1 MTNNCVVRC
10 ITIPVVAQGEGR
22 GEGGWPNIW
31 SPRNRLH
38 GEVVGGGAVGVVE

>member
-1 MTNNCVVRC
+1 MTNNCVVSC
-10 ITIPVVAQGEGR
+10 ITIPVVAQGEG
-22 GEGGWPNIW
+22 GGGLPNIW

>member
-1 MTNNCVVRC
+1 MTNKCVVRC
-10 ITIPVVAQGEGR
+10 ITIPVVAQGEG
-22 GEGGWPNIW
+22 GLPNIW

>member
-1 MTNNCVVRC
+1 MTNKCVVRC
-10 ITIPVVAQGEGR
+10 ITIPVVVQGEGVS
-22 GEGGWPNIW
+22 PNIW